1 MIDRDDVIFS
11 ILQILSSRGS
21 ISEERKK
28 NVVQKILTA
37 SEEELETW
45 NALVSKEREDSNKVE
60 NRINEINESKI
71 KKQESLLKLYKD
83 RTVKAV
89 CPRILRDTISNEDP
103 IMKELEQILGD

>member
-1 MIDRDDVIFS
+1 MTDRDNIIFS
-11 ILQILSSRGS
+11 ILQILSSRGP
-21 ISEERKK
+21 ISKERKE

-45 NALVSKEREDSNKVE
+45 DALVSKEQNDSDKVE

-83 RTVKAV
+83 KTVKAV
-89 CPRILRDTISNEDP
+89 CPRILQDIISAEDP